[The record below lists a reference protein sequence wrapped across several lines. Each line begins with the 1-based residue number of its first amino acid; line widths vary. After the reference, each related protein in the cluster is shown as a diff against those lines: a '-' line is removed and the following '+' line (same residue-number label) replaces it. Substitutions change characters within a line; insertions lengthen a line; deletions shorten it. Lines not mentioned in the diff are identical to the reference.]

1 MPFKVRKRKM
11 NKNKERADK
20 LAQELVNNL
29 NFNVTK
35 EAAEN
40 EKHQLISLLLKALT
54 FSAEKHRTQKRKD
67 IDKSPYINHPIALA
81 NILAQRW
88 VIDENVLCAAILHD
102 TLEDT
107 ETTVDELKSH
117 FGEKITSIVLEV
129 TDDKSLDKKV
139 RKQLQIDH
147 AASLSYEAKL
157 VKLADKIANITD
169 IINTPPANWNKE
181 RKLEYFAWAKAV
193 VANLRGAHQGLEKD
207 FDDLINSTRIILN

>member
-1 MPFKVRKRKM
+1 M
-11 NKNKERADK
+11 NNKERADL
-20 LAQELVNNL
+20 LAQEMVANL
-29 NFNVTK
+29 NYNVLK
-35 EAAEN
+35 EAAED
-40 EKHQLISLLLKALT
+40 EKHQLISLLFKALA

-81 NILAQRW
+81 NILAKRW

-102 TLEDT
+102 TVEDT
-107 ETTVDELKSH
+107 KTTADELRKH

-129 TDDKSLDKKV
+129 SDDKSLDKEV

-147 AASLSYEAKL
+147 AASLSHEAKL

-169 IINTPPANWNKE
+169 IINTPPVKWTRE

-193 VANLRGAHQGLEKD
+193 VDNLRGAHQGLEKE
-207 FDDLINSTRIILN
+207 FDDLIDGPMII

>member
-1 MPFKVRKRKM
+1 M
-11 NKNKERADK
+11 NNKESAD
-20 LAQELVNNL
+20 LIAEEMVANL
-29 NFNVTK
+29 NYNVLK
-35 EAAEN
+35 EAAEH
-40 EKHQLISLLLKALT
+40 EKHDLISLLFKALA
-54 FSAEKHRTQKRKD
+54 FSAKKHSKQTRKD

-102 TLEDT
+102 TIEDT
-107 ETTVDELKSH
+107 KTTADELRKH

-129 TDDKSLDKKV
+129 SDDKNLDKEV

-147 AASLSYEAKL
+147 AASISQEAKL

-169 IINTPPANWNKE
+169 IINTPPVKWTKE

-193 VANLRGAHQGLEKD
+193 VTNLRGAHQGLEKD
-207 FDDLINSTRIILN
+207 FDDLIVNPRII

>member
-1 MPFKVRKRKM
+1 M
-11 NKNKERADK
+11 NNEERAD
-20 LAQELVNNL
+20 LIAQEMVANL
-29 NFNVTK
+29 NYNVLK
-35 EAAEN
+35 EAAED
-40 EKHQLISLLLKALT
+40 EKHELISILFKALA

-102 TLEDT
+102 TIEDT
-107 ETTVDELKSH
+107 ETTADELRKH

-129 TDDKSLDKKV
+129 SDDKSLEKEE

-147 AASLSYEAKL
+147 AASLSKEAKL

-169 IINTPPANWNKE
+169 IINTPPAGWSKE
-181 RKLEYFAWAKAV
+181 RKQEYFAWAKAV
-193 VANLRGAHQGLEKD
+193 VDNLRGVHQGLEGD
-207 FDDLINSTRIILN
+207 FDDLVADPKLI

>member
-1 MPFKVRKRKM
+1 M
-11 NKNKERADK
+11 NNKERADL
-20 LAQELVNNL
+20 LAQEMVANL
-29 NFNVTK
+29 NYNVLK
-35 EAAEN
+35 EAAED
-40 EKHQLISLLLKALT
+40 EKHQLISLLFKALA

-102 TLEDT
+102 TIEDT
-107 ETTVDELKSH
+107 ETTADELRKH

-129 TDDKSLDKKV
+129 SDDKSLEKEE

-147 AASLSYEAKL
+147 AASLSKEAKL

-169 IINTPPANWNKE
+169 IINTPPAGWSKE
-181 RKLEYFAWAKAV
+181 RKQEYFAWAKAV
-193 VANLRGAHQGLEKD
+193 VDNLRGVHQGLEGD
-207 FDDLINSTRIILN
+207 FDDLVADPKLI

>member
-1 MPFKVRKRKM
+1 M
-11 NKNKERADK
+11 NNKERADL
-20 LAQELVNNL
+20 LAQEMVANL
-29 NFNVTK
+29 NYNVLK
-35 EAAEN
+35 EAAED
-40 EKHQLISLLLKALT
+40 EKHQLISLLFKALA

-102 TLEDT
+102 TIEDT
-107 ETTVDELKSH
+107 KTTADELRKH

-129 TDDKSLDKKV
+129 SDDKSLEKEV

-147 AASLSYEAKL
+147 AASLSHEAKL

-169 IINTPPANWNKE
+169 IINTPPVNWSKE
-181 RKLEYFAWAKAV
+181 RKQEYFAWAKAV
-193 VANLRGAHQGLEKD
+193 VDNLRGVHQGLEGE
-207 FDDLINSTRIILN
+207 FDDLIADPRLI

>member
-1 MPFKVRKRKM
+1 M
-11 NKNKERADK
+11 NNKERADL
-20 LAQELVNNL
+20 LAQEMVANL
-29 NFNVTK
+29 NYNVLK
-35 EAAEN
+35 EAAED
-40 EKHQLISLLLKALT
+40 EKHQLISLLFKALA

-107 ETTVDELKSH
+107 ETTADELRKN

-129 TDDKSLDKKV
+129 SDDKSLEKEV

-147 AASLSYEAKL
+147 AASLSKEAKL

-169 IINTPPANWNKE
+169 IINTPPAGWSKE
-181 RKLEYFAWAKAV
+181 RKQEYFAWAKAV
-193 VANLRGAHQGLEKD
+193 VDNLRGVHQGLEGD
-207 FDDLINSTRIILN
+207 FDDLVADPKLI